1 MAELTRATGSVSR
14 DNTFTL
20 VHWVKGMRDM
30 GYVSF
35 LGVEDAEIIGHWLWK
50 VEESLVQIHVPVEE
64 RVNCVAQLHS
74 KSAHS

>member
-1 MAELTRATGSVSR
+1 
-14 DNTFTL
+14 
-20 VHWVKGMRDM
+20 MRDM

-35 LGVEDAEIIGHWLWK
+35 LGVEDAEIIGPWLWK